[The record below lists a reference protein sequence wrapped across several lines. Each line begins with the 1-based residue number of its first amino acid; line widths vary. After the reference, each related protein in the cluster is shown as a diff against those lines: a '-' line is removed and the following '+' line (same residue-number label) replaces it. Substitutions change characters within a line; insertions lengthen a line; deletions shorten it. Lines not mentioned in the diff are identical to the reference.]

1 MINFTKQFEKIELK
15 FKEIEDNLNNQSD
28 LDTEQLVKLNKEYA
42 ELTPIVEAIKKYK
55 DQKDEINEL
64 SKLIED
70 DDISGGEILSDIYMN
85 TINQIFLFLQLSK
98 I

>member
-15 FKEIEDNLNNQSD
+15 FKEIENNLNNQSD
-28 LDTEQLVKLNKEYA
+28 LDREQLVKLNKEYA

-70 DDISGGEILSDIYMN
+70 DDISIKEMAELEIKEKRKLI
-85 TINQIFLFLQLSK
+85 
-98 I
+98 